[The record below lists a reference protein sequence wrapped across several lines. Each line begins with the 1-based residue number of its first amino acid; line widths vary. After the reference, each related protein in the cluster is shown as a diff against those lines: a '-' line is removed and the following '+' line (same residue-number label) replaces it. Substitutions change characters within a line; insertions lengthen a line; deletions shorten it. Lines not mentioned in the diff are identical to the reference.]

1 MKLKQHNPVIFILL
15 LMIVLLAPLRS
26 TANGDLIDPLSP
38 FKPFI
43 GKTWK
48 GTLNDPGEPK
58 VMIDV
63 SHWERAL
70 NGNAVRVFHSV
81 NDGEYG
87 GETIIIWDPAKEN
100 LVYYYFTTAGFFT
113 SGTMTVEN
121 KKFISHEIVT
131 GNKQGITEVKS
142 VSEILP
148 DGKLSVKAQ
157 YFQNGKW
164 EDGHQVIYSQDPKA
178 KVVFK

>member
-1 MKLKQHNPVIFILL
+1 MKKRDFVIVMLL
-15 LMIVLLAPLRS
+15 LMGVLISPLKNAAQEDS
-26 TANGDLIDPLSP
+26 IDPLSP

-48 GTLNDPGEPK
+48 GTLNDPSEPK
-58 VMIDV
+58 PMIDV

-70 NGNAVRVFHSV
+70 NGRAVRIFHSV

-87 GETIIIWDPAKEN
+87 GETIILWDADKEK
-100 LVYYYFTTAGFFT
+100 LIYYYFTTAGFFT
-113 SGTMTVEN
+113 NGTMTIEN
-121 KKFISHEIVT
+121 TKFISHEIVT
-131 GNKQGITEVKS
+131 GNQKGITEVKS

-164 EDGHQVIYSQDPKA
+164 EDGHQVIYVQDPKA
-178 KVVFK
+178 KVIFK

>member
-1 MKLKQHNPVIFILL
+1 MKKCVFITLMLL
-15 LMIVLLAPLRS
+15 LIGAFIGPVKCA
-26 TANGDLIDPLSP
+26 AQEDLIDPLSP

-48 GTLNDPGEPK
+48 GVLNDSTEPK
-58 VMIDV
+58 PMIDV

-70 NGNAVRVFHSV
+70 NGRAVRILHAV

-87 GETIIIWDPAKEN
+87 GETIIQWDANKEI

-113 SGTMTVEN
+113 NGTMTIEN
-121 KKFISHEIVT
+121 TKFISHEMVT

-142 VSEILP
+142 ISEILP
-148 DGKLSVKAQ
+148 GGKLSVKAQ

-164 EDGHQVIYSQDPKA
+164 EEGHQVIYTQDPRA
-178 KVVFK
+178 KVIFK